1 METGLCDDTD
11 GGLCGAELCDVAEG
25 CKVSPVVFR
34 TFPRTEHESHM
45 RRAQVLFVIIIGL
58 MVAGGAAVAQRRPT
72 SRRPAAVCG
81 DPTARCR
88 TTVEF
93 QPHQLPFVVPR
104 DGVIWESEQFYA
116 VILKSVRDASK
127 GMDCNVFVPE
137 PERVAAQALFPRNK
151 VFASR
156 CFEPGDLFYTGV
168 AEDTQFMAVY
178 AGHTRAEGQAMLAKV
193 KATGRYP
200 GANLRRLRAGFN
212 GT

>member
-1 METGLCDDTD
+1 
-11 GGLCGAELCDVAEG
+11 
-25 CKVSPVVFR
+25 
-34 TFPRTEHESHM
+34 M
-45 RRAQVLFVIIIGL
+45 RKAQVLFVIILGL
-58 MVAGGAAVAQRRPT
+58 LVAGVAAAQRRPT

-93 QPHQLPFVVPR
+93 QPHQLPFVVPS

-127 GMDCNVFVPE
+127 GMDCDLFIPE
-137 PERVAAQALFPRNK
+137 PERVAAQALFPRQK

-156 CFEPGDLFYTGV
+156 CSEPGDLFYTGV
-168 AEDTQFMAVY
+168 ADDTQFMAVY
-178 AGHTRAEGQAMLAKV
+178 AGRTRAEAQATLAKV
-193 KATGRYP
+193 RATGQFP
-200 GANLRRLRAGFN
+200 GANLRRLRTGFN